1 MFNTWGGFINLF
13 VNLIKLFLYWEYNV
27 SFLKSFYV
35 NVIDL

>member
-13 VNLIKLFLYWEYNV
+13 VKLFLYWEYNV